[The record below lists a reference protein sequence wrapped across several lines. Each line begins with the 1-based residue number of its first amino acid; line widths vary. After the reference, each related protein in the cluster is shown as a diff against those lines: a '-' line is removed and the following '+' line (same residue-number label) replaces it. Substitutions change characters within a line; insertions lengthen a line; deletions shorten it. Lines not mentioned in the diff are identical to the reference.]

1 MTKKKRYCKDCKYC
15 RGIGYDFWCGEGHT
29 EYEVFLG
36 ETNCP
41 YYEFHDWSKGTPNR
55 TKNKRFEEQNPEN
68 HLNRI
73 YDSKNGKV
81 IFDEDILDLLNDL
94 NDENERLKSEY
105 KVLHTQ
111 YQDLKKFVEH
121 NFNEYL
127 TREKLDRQIIKLSDE
142 NEQFKKANKELKQQL
157 QKIQDSFEF
166 RRTKNYEEFNQDEI
180 YISDMNTKLCLN
192 DNDLFIEVYIP
203 QANEYHRFRCS
214 VVGRSLSECIKTD
227 N

>member
-1 MTKKKRYCKDCKYC
+1 MTKNKRYCKDCKYC

-29 EYEVFLG
+29 EYEVFFG

-41 YYEFHDWSKGTPNR
+41 YYEFHDWSKGTPNKA
-55 TKNKRFEEQNPEN
+55 KNKRFEEQNPEY

-81 IFDEDILDLLNDL
+81 IFDEDILDLLNDF

-111 YQDLKKFVEH
+111 YQDLKKFVEN

-127 TREKLDRQIIKLSDE
+127 TREKLDRQIIKLSEE
-142 NEQFKKANKELKQQL
+142 NEQLKQFKEKVFNLINTKIEECEKDYNRAVKSGMPSSIIYDEIESLEWLKKEL
-157 QKIQDSFEF
+157 
-166 RRTKNYEEFNQDEI
+166 EE
-180 YISDMNTKLCLN
+180 
-192 DNDLFIEVYIP
+192 
-203 QANEYHRFRCS
+203 
-214 VVGRSLSECIKTD
+214 
-227 N
+227 